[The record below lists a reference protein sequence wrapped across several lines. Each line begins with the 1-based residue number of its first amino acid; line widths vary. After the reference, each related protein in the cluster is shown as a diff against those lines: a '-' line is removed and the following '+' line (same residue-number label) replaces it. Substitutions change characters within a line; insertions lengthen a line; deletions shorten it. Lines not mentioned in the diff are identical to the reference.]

1 MPEMP
6 TTPEHR
12 RRSAPASH
20 RWCGLLVVAGL
31 IAPFSGAVIGT
42 AHADPDALWT
52 IVHDRC
58 VPDQQQ
64 HDDPTPCAWVNLSSG
79 KQNGYAVLKDIAG
92 TTQYLLIPTERIIG
106 IESPAVLAP
115 DATNY
120 FAAAWRARYF
130 VEERAGR
137 TLPRDW
143 VSLAINSEIGR
154 SQNQLHIHIDCI
166 RADVREE
173 LTQHAAEI
181 GAAWAPFPVPLADH
195 PYSAIAVNGD
205 DLDAVNPFTLLADGI
220 AGARTDMGL
229 ETLVVVGTIG
239 ADGRPGFIV
248 LAGHADAA
256 AGDAATGEELQDHTS
271 CPPSPTSV
279 VSTPS

>member
-1 MPEMP
+1 MPKMR
-6 TTPEHR
+6 TTRER
-12 RRSAPASH
+12 RRRAAPVSH
-20 RWCGLLVVAGL
+20 RWCRLLVAAGL

-64 HDDPTPCAWVNLSSG
+64 GGDPAPCAWVNLSSG

-92 TTQYLLIPTERIIG
+92 TTQYLLIPTSRITG
-106 IESPAVLAP
+106 IESPAILAP

-143 VSLAINSEIGR
+143 VSLAINSEVGR

-166 RADVREE
+166 RADVHEE

-181 GAAWAPFPVPLADH
+181 RTTWAPFPVPLADH
-195 PYSAIAVNGD
+195 RYNAIAVNGD

-229 ETLVVVGTIG
+229 ETLVVVGAIG

-248 LAGHADAA
+248 LASHADAA
-256 AGDAATGEELQDHTS
+256 AGDAAAGEELQDHTS
-271 CPPSPTSV
+271 CPPPPATSPL
-279 VSTPS
+279 TPN